1 MDLIA
6 SIRMFVAVAERR
18 GFAAAAQALD
28 VAPAT
33 VTKYVASL
41 ERHLGARLLHRTTRK
56 LSLTESGR
64 LYLERCTRVLEEL
77 AAAESLVS
85 REREEPHGRLRVNA
99 AHSFGTL
106 YLGPVLADYL
116 RRYPRVEVDLTL
128 MDRRVDLIEEGYDVA
143 IRIGVLE
150 DSALVARR
158 LAPVRMLA
166 CASPAYLKARGRP
179 QRPEQLATHDC
190 LLYTYNTDAG
200 TWKFTGADGVET
212 AVQVAGSLRANNGD
226 VLLAAAMAGAGIIL
240 QPTFIVGPAVA
251 DGRLVPI
258 LEGWCASEFG
268 VHAVYPRREFLPAK
282 ARTFVDFL
290 AAKFAGTP
298 PWEIGCPA
306 EARAASPPAAAA
318 KPRRIRR

>member
-6 SIRMFVAVAERR
+6 SMRMFVAVAERR
-18 GFAAAAQALD
+18 GFAAAAHTLE

-33 VTKYVASL
+33 VTKHVAFL

-64 LYLERCTRVLEEL
+64 IYLERCTRVLEEL

-85 REREEPHGRLRVNA
+85 CEREEPRGRLRVNA

-106 YLGPVLADYL
+106 YLGPVLGEYL

-128 MDRRVDLIEEGYDVA
+128 MDRRVDLVEEGYDVA

-150 DSALVARR
+150 DSGLVARR

-166 CASPAYLKARGRP
+166 CASPGYLRARGRP
-179 QRPEQLATHDC
+179 LRPADLAAHDC
-190 LLYTYNTDAG
+190 LLYTYNADAT
-200 TWKFTGADGVET
+200 TWSFTGADGAQA
-212 AVQVAGSLRANNGD
+212 AVQVAGALRANNGE
-226 VLLAAAMAGAGIIL
+226 VLLAAAAAGAGIIL
-240 QPTFIVGPAVA
+240 QPAFIAGPAVA
-251 DGRLVPI
+251 DGRLVPV
-258 LEGWCASEFG
+258 LEGWCASELG
-268 VHAVYPRREFLPAK
+268 VYAVYPRREFLPAK

-290 AAKFAGTP
+290 AANFAGTP
-298 PWEIGCPA
+298 PWEIGCPVTTP
-306 EARAASPPAAAA
+306 PPAAPART
-318 KPRRIRR
+318 RRTRR